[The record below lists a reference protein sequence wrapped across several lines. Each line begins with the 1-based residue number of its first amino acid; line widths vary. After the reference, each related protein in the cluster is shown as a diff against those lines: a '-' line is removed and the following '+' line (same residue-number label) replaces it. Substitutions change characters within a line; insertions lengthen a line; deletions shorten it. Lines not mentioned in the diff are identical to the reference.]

1 MRTARHPMLRHA
13 LFGLGVLLVAVT
25 PLIGIL
31 PGPGGVFVLAA
42 GLALMLQNS
51 HWAKRRFTHIKRR
64 WPKLGHYADIGLRRA
79 SARRRRE
86 RDGIKVVSA
95 GAIEASSL
103 AVDGQPVG
111 VALWLGWII
120 SRMKF
125 WRRST
130 TVGETQKR

>member
-1 MRTARHPMLRHA
+1 MLRHA

-51 HWAKRRFTHIKRR
+51 NWAKRRFTHIKRR

-86 RDGIKVVSA
+86 RDGTKVVSA
-95 GAIEASSL
+95 EAIGGGFPAAGEPA
-103 AVDGQPVG
+103 G
-111 VALWLGWII
+111 VALWLGWIV
-120 SRMKF
+120 SRMIF
-125 WRRST
+125 WRRT
-130 TVGETQKR
+130 PAVGDTQKR